1 MRGETQIAQR
11 TFRSCKWCGFQLPKI
26 RDLIF
31 QRSYTAG
38 IDVTFCWE
46 DYLMAIKDPVDTKA
60 AIFAVCAAVFIFAV
74 AFASLY
80 TTMR

>member
-1 MRGETQIAQR
+1 
-11 TFRSCKWCGFQLPKI
+11 
-26 RDLIF
+26 
-31 QRSYTAG
+31 
-38 IDVTFCWE
+38 
-46 DYLMAIKDPVDTKA
+46 MAIKDPVDTKA